1 MKNRIILTGIV
12 LAAALT
18 VNAQGGFQR
27 TTVEERV
34 KIVHHKIDSAFK
46 PSAENLKQIDD
57 VFTTYY
63 KEQDKL
69 REELMGGG
77 GRPDMEAWREKQKPI
92 TEKRDAAL
100 KKLLSDEQYKKYIDE
115 IEPALRPRGRGPG
128 GGGQGG
134 GRNRN

>member
-27 TTVEERV
+27 ATVEERV
-34 KIVHHKIDSAFK
+34 KVVHNKIDSAFK
-46 PSAENLKQIDD
+46 PSAENLKKIDET
-57 VFTTYY
+57 FTTYY

-69 REELMGGG
+69 REELMSGG
-77 GRPDMEAWREKQKPI
+77 GRPDMEAMREKQKPI
-92 TEKRDAAL
+92 TEKRDAEL
-100 KKLLSDEQYKKYIDE
+100 KKILSEEQFKKYINE

-128 GGGQGG
+128 GGQGG
-134 GRNRN
+134 GRNRD